1 MSVMDLQ
8 AINAIIGLVRGLLG
22 SVKDA
27 EDILP
32 KGTQKKG
39 TQKDKFETALA
50 EAEQRAAL
58 IKPQLALFLGY
69 KLCKCE
75 FPPHPMLKRGM
86 IDGRENCRCPKCGAD
101 SVPRFRP
108 TQAET
113 DYDVFNR

>member
-32 KGTQKKG
+32 KGTQK
-39 TQKDKFETALA
+39 DKFETALA

-58 IKPQLALFLGY
+58 IKPQLALSLGY

-86 IDGRENCRCPKCGAD
+86 IDGRENFRCPKCGAD